1 MASSA
6 LFAPAPPTETAG
18 RHLRQTP
25 AELLGRSR
33 ACEKTQS
40 TAQEAGKRRSEDGR
54 QGSRGEESVAAI
66 EREMGENRP
75 ETRGVVEGS
84 ELRTE
89 EGRHEGW
96 TGAEDLSNNGR
107 RQSRTEEANR
117 QTELPASTC
126 DLTVSGQSE
135 KWWRESQ
142 GPEGGRDGQR
152 GQKISREE
160 KAKMPL
166 ESFTGA
172 ARMRV
177 WMRRRVVGARGSFL
191 CRSCLLFLFSSLM
204 CLLGSSA
211 ERSSQDSM
219 PPARV
224 SFSPSNSEASWLSE
238 GGISLPPS
246 FSSAS
251 SFSPVSRQ
259 RPLTSSSS
267 ASAGCGSLSP
277 SPCSYTAA
285 SPAPSGLVRE
295 SLQSSYRIPVH
306 MVGARAAVASISAGN
321 QSLFLALDTQT
332 EGVRLFLS
340 NSTACTQLPSLSTRP
355 SSLLGA
361 AATRR
366 KLLSE
371 STKRLRPSAATPV
384 ERSEAQRDG
393 EHFAQQARPQAG
405 GDRGKILFQALPS
418 LRRRG
423 KKLIFRVAGDRENEQ
438 CYDPQHSRRAT
449 WCLNGQQACNFL
461 SEAPYLC
468 HASPE
473 VDLAHATAFAHYSD
487 GVRFEELRLEGLDL
501 LRLDLAPP
509 APEREGGF
517 SEPPQL
523 PLQEAGVS
531 PVKLVADRMSGFYDP
546 YPGLHG
552 VWGIAGP
559 EFCCRNASLWSSTL
573 LALNVTSYA
582 FDLNFPSTQA
592 SSFAP
597 PASRNEEN
605 GGFRSNATASALA
618 SSLDSAPLSFLH
630 LGVLDEGQT
639 QRDDQAAGAEALG
652 RLKGFATYDE
662 AGRWTG
668 QAWRRERKQPQ
679 SKDKSEGE
687 NRDKNEGENTD
698 ARAKDGSGRRRV
710 ERGEEAGRE
719 GEETHKNENGE
730 TPNAENSEKR
740 HATEEVFWG
749 QRIQTGNVWADS
761 VAHFVSYD
769 WQLCGNSLMDASQT
783 NDWIVTIDLSSE
795 CLVVPRPLWQSIRR
809 WIEPALNV
817 TSPLCALDDDF
828 SSYVPASSLTA
839 PRQAETPAA
848 DLAVDGGVYR
858 LMCPLRSGRNAQ
870 RGAVGASTAPRPPL
884 PVLSFALGDTSGVFD
899 LADEPDGQEDK
910 FKEKPAAARVELPLE
925 QLVVSS
931 PESAPSGEAL
941 CVVPQPHSILAREGR
956 TVRLGTRAVA
966 AFHFIVDQK
975 RWRAGLLPKKLSLPS
990 SNEACAAKATC
1001 RGEQTYVSATNECVD
1016 PPCSE
1021 RLLFALNEETK
1032 ICELAPA
1039 VVPAAVTVVV
1049 LLVALEATV
1058 VCFQWANVLRAR
1070 TLT

>member
-1 MASSA
+1 MASCA
-6 LFAPAPPTETAG
+6 LPAPASTAETAG
-18 RHLRQTP
+18 LYLRQTP

-40 TAQEAGKRRSEDGR
+40 AAQEEMKRRSKDGR
-54 QGSRGEESVAAI
+54 EGTRGEESVAASG
-66 EREMGENRP
+66 RGMGVKPP
-75 ETRGVVEGS
+75 ETRDVAEGR

-96 TGAEDLSNNGR
+96 TGAEDLSNNAR
-107 RQSRTEEANR
+107 RQSRTEEASR
-117 QTELPASTC
+117 QTELPASSFY
-126 DLTVSGQSE
+126 LTVSGQSE
-135 KWWRESQ
+135 KRWIESQ
-142 GPEGGRDGQR
+142 GPEGRRDRQR
-152 GQKISREE
+152 EQKGSREE

-166 ESFTGA
+166 DLFTGA
-172 ARMRV
+172 ARVRV
-177 WMRRRVVGARGSFL
+177 WMRRRVVGGRESFS
-191 CRSCLLFLFSSLM
+191 CRSCLLFFFSSLV

-211 ERSSQDSM
+211 EGSSQDST

-224 SFSPSNSEASWLSE
+224 SFSPGNSEASWLSE
-238 GGISLPPS
+238 GGVSPPS

-259 RPLTSSSS
+259 RPLTPSSS
-267 ASAGCGSLSP
+267 ASAGSVPLSP
-277 SPCSYTAA
+277 SAFFSPAA
-285 SPAPSGLVRE
+285 SPAPSGHVRT

-306 MVGARAAVASISAGN
+306 MVGARAAVSSISAGN

-355 SSLLGA
+355 SSLLRA
-361 AATRR
+361 EATGR
-366 KLLSE
+366 KLSE
-371 STKRLRPSAATPV
+371 STKRLRPSAATSV
-384 ERSEAQRDG
+384 ERAEAQRDG
-393 EHFAQQARPQAG
+393 ETFAQHARPQAG
-405 GDRGKILFQALPS
+405 GEGGMILFKSLPS

-423 KKLIFRVAGDRENEQ
+423 KKLIFRVAGDRENKQ
-438 CYDPQHSRRAT
+438 CYDPRHSRRAT
-449 WCLNGQQACNFL
+449 WCLNGRQACNFL
-461 SEAPYLC
+461 SETPYQC

-473 VDLAHATAFAHYSD
+473 VDLAHATTFAHYSD
-487 GVRFEELRLEGLDL
+487 GVRFEELRLEGLDI

-509 APEREGGF
+509 APERGGGF
-517 SEPPQL
+517 SEQTQL
-523 PLQEAGVS
+523 PLKEAGVS

-582 FDLNFPSTQA
+582 FDLNFPSTQG

-597 PASRNEEN
+597 PAPRNEGD
-605 GGFRSNATASALA
+605 GGFRSNATASGLA
-618 SSLDSAPLSFLH
+618 SSVDSAPLSFLH

-639 QRDDQAAGAEALG
+639 QREDPAAGAEALG

-668 QAWRRERKQPQ
+668 QAWRRERKQLE
-679 SKDKSEGE
+679 SKDEGQRE
-687 NRDKNEGENTD
+687 NRDEREKEG
-698 ARAKDGSGRRRV
+698 RGRRRV

-730 TPNAENSEKR
+730 TPNVENSEKR
-740 HATEEVFWG
+740 HAADDVLWG

-769 WQLCGNSLMDASQT
+769 WQLCGNNLMDASHT
-783 NDWIVTIDLSSE
+783 NDWIVTVDLSSE
-795 CLVVPRPLWQSIRR
+795 CLVVPRPLWQSMRR
-809 WIEPALNV
+809 WLEPALNV
-817 TSPLCALDDDF
+817 TSPLCMLDDDF
-828 SSYVPASSLTA
+828 SSFVPASSLSA

-848 DLAVDGGVYR
+848 GLAVDGGVYR

-870 RGAVGASTAPRPPL
+870 RGRAEASIAPRPPL

-899 LADEPDGQEDK
+899 LADAPDGQEDTPK
-910 FKEKPAAARVELPLE
+910 KEKPAAARVELPLE
-925 QLVVSS
+925 QLVVSN
-931 PESAPSGEAL
+931 PESGSRGEAL
-941 CVVPQPHSILAREGR
+941 CVVPQPHSILSREGR

-966 AFHFIVDQK
+966 AFHLIVDQK
-975 RWRAGLLPKKLSLPS
+975 RWRAGLLPKKLPLPS
-990 SNEACAAKATC
+990 SNEACAAQATC
-1001 RGEQTYVSATNECVD
+1001 KGEQTYVSATNECVD

-1039 VVPAAVTVVV
+1039 VVPVAVTVVV
-1049 LLVALEATV
+1049 ILLGLEATV